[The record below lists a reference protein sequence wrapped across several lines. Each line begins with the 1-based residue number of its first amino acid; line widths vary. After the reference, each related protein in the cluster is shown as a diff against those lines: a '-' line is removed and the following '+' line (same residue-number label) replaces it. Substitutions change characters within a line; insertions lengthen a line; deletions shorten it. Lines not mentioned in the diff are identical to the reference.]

1 MAEVVTAL
9 AQAARN
15 EPLSAIVSR
24 LRYQA
29 AVHSEVPLSRWLK
42 TDTSS
47 NRERADAL
55 RWQVGPVSLD
65 ASKQQLDLSTLELLL
80 EWVELC
86 GLDHQRSALFA
97 GKPINLSERRPA
109 LHMALRWPTGELSP
123 AGSELAVEAAQSQKA
138 KMATLV
144 ERIRSGDWQG
154 ATGKPIRHLIHIGVG
169 GSDLGP
175 RLASQALAED
185 CQQGSIDVHFVSCMD
200 GGQLL
205 PLMRTL
211 DPAATLVV
219 VASKSFG
226 TVDTLFN
233 LRTALT
239 WVSDG
244 VGLDEQSVCQH
255 QLLGVS
261 TRPDRMAEFGIPIEH
276 QLEFEAWVGGRFSLW
291 STIGVSL
298 AVQIGM
304 PAFQAL
310 LDGAH
315 AMDRHFLEAPAHD
328 NLPVL
333 TAVIGAWN
341 SQFLEIPTHAV
352 LPYDSRLA
360 LLPSYLQQL
369 EMESNGKSCSRE
381 GSPVESRTCPILWGD
396 LDPNAQHT
404 FYQLLHQGSHT
415 VSADLLAVTGRYQ
428 DEDGYMRER
437 LQDQKRL
444 TLANCLAQSQLLA
457 LGDQAIPSSL
467 RGHLAQGFS
476 GNHPHSLLL
485 MERLSP
491 YSLGVLL
498 ALYEH
503 KVFVQ
508 SLLWNL
514 KSFDQPGVE
523 LGKRLAESVYRR
535 LWGAQAE
542 AAKMVDDLSV
552 CGLLTQQ
559 LSSLCDGVA
568 ESR

>member
-1 MAEVVTAL
+1 M
-9 AQAARN
+9 
-15 EPLSAIVSR
+15 
-24 LRYQA
+24 
-29 AVHSEVPLSRWLK
+29 
-42 TDTSS
+42 
-47 NRERADAL
+47 
-55 RWQVGPVSLD
+55 
-65 ASKQQLDLSTLELLL
+65 
-80 EWVELC
+80 
-86 GLDHQRSALFA
+86 
-97 GKPINLSERRPA
+97 
-109 LHMALRWPTGELSP
+109 
-123 AGSELAVEAAQSQKA
+123 
-138 KMATLV
+138 
-144 ERIRSGDWQG
+144 
-154 ATGKPIRHLIHIGVG
+154 
-169 GSDLGP
+169 
-175 RLASQALAED
+175 
-185 CQQGSIDVHFVSCMD
+185 
-200 GGQLL
+200 
-205 PLMRTL
+205 
-211 DPAATLVV
+211 
-219 VASKSFG
+219 
-226 TVDTLFN
+226 
-233 LRTALT
+233 
-239 WVSDG
+239 
-244 VGLDEQSVCQH
+244 
-255 QLLGVS
+255 
-261 TRPDRMAEFGIPIEH
+261 
-276 QLEFEAWVGGRFSLW
+276 
-291 STIGVSL
+291 
-298 AVQIGM
+298 
-304 PAFQAL
+304 
-310 LDGAH
+310 
-315 AMDRHFLEAPAHD
+315 
-328 NLPVL
+328 
-333 TAVIGAWN
+333 
-341 SQFLEIPTHAV
+341 